1 MNVNIARPLVW
12 TAQLENFVAAYPD
25 AFKANVHMPPAGH
38 YGDVETEIGRV
49 VVQLCGPDFK
59 YMNSETITFESGMGQ
74 RP

>member
-1 MNVNIARPLVW
+1 
-12 TAQLENFVAAYPD
+12 
-25 AFKANVHMPPAGH
+25 MPPAGH

-59 YMNSETITFESGMGQ
+59 YMNGETITFESGMGQ